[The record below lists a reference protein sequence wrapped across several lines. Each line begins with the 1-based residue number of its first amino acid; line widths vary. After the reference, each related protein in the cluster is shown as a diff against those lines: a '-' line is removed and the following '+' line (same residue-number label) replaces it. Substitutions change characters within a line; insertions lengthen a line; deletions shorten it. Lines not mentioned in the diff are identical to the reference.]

1 MTERLYWAAS
11 DSLTMIGRSI
21 RHSVRSVDALM
32 VAVILPVVIL
42 LMFVYVFGGAI
53 DAGGRYLDYVVP
65 GIILLC
71 AGFGSASTAIGVC
84 LDMTTGVID
93 RFRSLN
99 IARSAVLT
107 GHVVGSVLR
116 NAFSTV
122 LVLGVALLIGFR
134 PTATV
139 ADWLGVLGLL
149 LLFMTAISWLAACFG
164 LLARSV
170 EAAGAFSFV
179 VMFLPY
185 ASSAFVPTDTMP
197 AGLQAVAEQ
206 QPVTPIVDTL
216 RGLMT
221 DAPGG
226 DATIALAWCIGLT
239 VAGWT
244 AAALLYRRRD

>member
-1 MTERLYWAAS
+1 MTARIYWAAS

-32 VAVILPVVIL
+32 VAVILPVIIL

-71 AGFGSASTAIGVC
+71 AGFGSASTAVGVC

-116 NAFSTV
+116 NLFSTI

-134 PTATV
+134 PTAGLAEWIAT
-139 ADWLGVLGLL
+139 LGML

-197 AGLQAVAEQ
+197 AGLAAVAEH

-216 RGLMT
+216 RALMT
-221 DAPGG
+221 GAPGG
-226 DATIALAWCIGLT
+226 DATIALAWCAGLT

-244 AAALLYRRRD
+244 AATLLYRRRD